1 MQKEEIIECLT
12 KFGYD
17 YTVNGKSID
26 VKLGLSQT
34 AIINFLENDTI
45 KVTDKL
51 IGWNF
56 LTGLIPMSLK
66 TAIIYNSIIII
77 FTTYIVFISFLKVD
91 NATPYLFLFT
101 MLALFMIFFLIYYS
115 IKLESFKIQLNSF
128 LKNNR

>member
-17 YTVNGKSID
+17 YTVNGNSIN
-26 VKLGLSQT
+26 VKLGLSQI

-45 KVTDKL
+45 KITDKL

-56 LTGLIPMSLK
+56 LTGLITMSLK

-77 FTTYIVFISFLKVD
+77 LTTYIVFISFLKVD

-115 IKLESFKIQLNSF
+115 IKLESFRIQLSSF
-128 LKNNR
+128 IKNR

>member
-1 MQKEEIIECLT
+1 MQKEEIIKCLT

-17 YTVNGKSID
+17 YTVNSNSINI
-26 VKLGLSQT
+26 KLGLSQT

-45 KVTDKL
+45 KITDKF

-77 FTTYIVFISFLKVD
+77 LTTYIVFISFLKVD

-115 IKLESFKIQLNSF
+115 IKLESFRIQLSNF
-128 LKNNR
+128 IKNK

>member
-1 MQKEEIIECLT
+1 MQKEEIIKCLT

-17 YTVNGKSID
+17 YTVNSNSIN
-26 VKLGLSQT
+26 VKLGLSQS

-45 KVTDKL
+45 KITDKL

-77 FTTYIVFISFLKVD
+77 LTTYIVFISFLKVD

-101 MLALFMIFFLIYYS
+101 MLALFMIFFFIYYS
-115 IKLESFKIQLNSF
+115 IKLESFRIQLSNF
-128 LKNNR
+128 IKNK

>member
-1 MQKEEIIECLT
+1 MQKDEIIKCLT

-17 YTVNGKSID
+17 YTVNSKSID

-77 FTTYIVFISFLKVD
+77 LTTYIVFISFLKVD
-91 NATPYLFLFT
+91 NTTPYIFLFT

-115 IKLESFKIQLNSF
+115 IKLEAFKTKIF
-128 LKNNR
+128 LIIKQ